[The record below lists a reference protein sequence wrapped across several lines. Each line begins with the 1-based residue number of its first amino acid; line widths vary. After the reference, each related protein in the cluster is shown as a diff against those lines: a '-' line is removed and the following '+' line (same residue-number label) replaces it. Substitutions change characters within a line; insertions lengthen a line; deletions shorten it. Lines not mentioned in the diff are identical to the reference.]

1 MHNAPH
7 LLPRLPRLPR
17 RVRLAPLSLAL
28 VLAVLAGTDVPLPAP
43 AASAVTDTLLSAEA
57 AAAVADPVV
66 TIAGDIAGGNRGDI
80 ATGALVQ
87 RIGPDYALT
96 AGDNAYPDGTAADY
110 QKYEQSWGQFKAK
123 TRPAP
128 GNHDY
133 HTAAGSP
140 PYYYTYFA
148 SQLPTQNAGQFYAFD
163 VGGWR
168 LYSLNCEISC
178 SATSAQAAW
187 LRNDLATAGAGKH
200 KMAFLHRPRYS
211 CGPTHGSS
219 TTPRA
224 LWDALLG
231 ARADIVVAGHDHN
244 YQRYPRMGSTG
255 VAANAGMVS
264 FVAGTGGEG
273 LTSVTGTETAEA
285 CALAQFHQGSQLG
298 VLKLTL
304 GTTSFSWAFVATDDS
319 VLDSGTQPTLD
330 SFGSSTNT
338 APVVGAGPDRSI
350 TLPSTVSLAGVVS
363 DDGLPSPPG
372 QVTSTWSR
380 VSGPGTVTFTD
391 ASSPTTTASF
401 SVAGSY
407 VLQLSATDGALTTS
421 DQVAVT
427 VAPAGGG
434 GTPTTVDVPVR
445 AGGDDAEE
453 NIGSGAVSLTSSDLE
468 LTTDGTTVQSVGM
481 RFTNVTVPRGAT
493 ITNAYVQFG
502 VDEVSTGAASLSVAA
517 QDVDNAPAFTTASRN
532 VSSRTSTA
540 ARVSWTPAS
549 WPTVG
554 LRGSDQ
560 RTPNLAPTLAQ
571 VIGRTGWTSGNAM
584 ALVVTGTGRRT
595 ADAFEGGAANAP
607 SLHIEYT
614 N

>member
-1 MHNAPH
+1 MFTAPH
-7 LLPRLPRLPR
+7 AMPRLPR
-17 RVRLAPLSLAL
+17 RVRLLPLNLAL
-28 VLAVLAGTDVPLPAP
+28 VLAVLAGTDASRPTPGVP
-43 AASAVTDTLLSAEA
+43 AATDTVLA
-57 AAAVADPVV
+57 ATATAAVADPVV
-66 TIAGDIAGGNRGDI
+66 TIAGDIAGGNRDDI

-87 RIGPDYALT
+87 RINPDYVLA

-110 QKYEQSWGQFKAK
+110 QRYEQSWGQFKAK

-133 HTAAGSP
+133 HPAAGSP

-148 SQLPTQNAGQFYAFD
+148 GQLPAVNAGQFYAFD

-224 LWDALLG
+224 LWEVLLG

-244 YQRYPRMGSTG
+244 YQRYPRMNST
-255 VAANAGMVS
+255 AALSNAGMVS

-273 LTSVTGTETAEA
+273 LTNLTGTETTEG
-285 CALAQFHQGSQLG
+285 CTVAQFHQSNQFG

-304 GTTSFSWAFVATDDS
+304 GTSAFSWAFVATDNT
-319 VLDSGTQPTLD
+319 VLDSGTQQTLD
-330 SFGSSTNT
+330 SFGSGTNA
-338 APVVGAGPDRSI
+338 APVVDAGPDRSV
-350 TLPSTVSLAGVVS
+350 TLPSTASLAGVVS
-363 DDGLPSPPG
+363 DDGLPNPPG
-372 QVTSTWSR
+372 QVTSTWSK
-380 VSGPGTVTFTD
+380 VSGPGTVTF
-391 ASSPTTTASF
+391 ASPASPTTTASF
-401 SVAGSY
+401 GAAGSY
-407 VLQLSATDGALTTS
+407 VLQLSATDSALTTS
-421 DQVAVT
+421 DQLTVN
-427 VAPAGGG
+427 VAPSGGG
-434 GTPTTVDVPVR
+434 GTPTAVDVPVR
-445 AGGDDAEE
+445 AGSDDAEE
-453 NIGSGAVSLTSSDLE
+453 NVGSGSVSLSSSDLE
-468 LTTDGTTVQSVGM
+468 LVTDGTTVQTVGM

-502 VDEVSTGAASLSVAA
+502 VDEVSTGSTSLTLAA
-517 QDVDNAPAFTTASRN
+517 QAVDNAPAFTTATRN
-532 VSSRTSTA
+532 ISARATTTA
-540 ARVSWTPAS
+540 KVSWTPAS

-554 LRGSDQ
+554 ARSLDQ
-560 RTPNLAPTLAQ
+560 RSPSLGPAITE
-571 VIGRTGWTSGNAM
+571 VVGRTGWASGNAL

-614 N
+614 G

>member
-1 MHNAPH
+1 M
-7 LLPRLPRLPR
+7 
-17 RVRLAPLSLAL
+17 
-28 VLAVLAGTDVPLPAP
+28 LAVLAGTDVPLPAP
-43 AASAVTDTLLSAEA
+43 AASAVTDTFLSAEA

-66 TIAGDIAGGNRGDI
+66 TIAGDIAGGNRGDS
-80 ATGALVQ
+80 ATAHWSSASIRIRLDRRGQ
-87 RIGPDYALT
+87 RL
-96 AGDNAYPDGTAADY
+96 PDGTAADY

-123 TRPAP
+123 TRPTP

-133 HTAAGSP
+133 HAAAGSP

-148 SQLPTQNAGQFYAFD
+148 GQLPTENAGQYYAFD

-211 CGPTHGSS
+211 CGPDAWIL

-224 LWDALLG
+224 LWDTLLG

-244 YQRYPRMGSTG
+244 YQRYSADGLDRRRRERGHG
-255 VAANAGMVS
+255 VVRGRHRGRGPDQRHRHRDRRGMRS
-264 FVAGTGGEG
+264 RP
-273 LTSVTGTETAEA
+273 
-285 CALAQFHQGSQLG
+285 FHQGSQLG
-298 VLKLTL
+298 VLKLNL
-304 GTTSFSWAFVATDDS
+304 GATSFSWAFVATDDS

-330 SFGSSTNT
+330 SFGSSTNA

-427 VAPAGGG
+427 VAP
-434 GTPTTVDVPVR
+434 PVGVVR
-445 AGGDDAEE
+445 RPRWTCRYVRVRDDAEE

-554 LRGSDQ
+554 LRGADQ
-560 RTPNLAPTLAQ
+560 RTPNLAPTLGPGHRSHRVDQRERHGA
-571 VIGRTGWTSGNAM
+571 GRHRHRPADRGR
-584 ALVVTGTGRRT
+584 LRGRRRQRPVP
-595 ADAFEGGAANAP
+595 A
-607 SLHIEYT
+607 HRVQHR
-614 N
+614 